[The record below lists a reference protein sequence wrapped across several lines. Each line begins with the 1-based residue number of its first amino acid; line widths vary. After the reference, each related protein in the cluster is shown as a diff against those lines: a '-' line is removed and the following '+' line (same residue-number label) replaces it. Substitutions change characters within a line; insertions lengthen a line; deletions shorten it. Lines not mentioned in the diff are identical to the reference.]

1 MRVKAVD
8 AHNDAKNEHQAKP
21 EPELIDTI
29 QVEKISQ
36 NL

>member
-1 MRVKAVD
+1 MRVKAVA
-8 AHNDAKNEHQAKP
+8 AHNDAKNEHRAK
-21 EPELIDTI
+21 PELIDTI

>member
-21 EPELIDTI
+21 ELIDTI